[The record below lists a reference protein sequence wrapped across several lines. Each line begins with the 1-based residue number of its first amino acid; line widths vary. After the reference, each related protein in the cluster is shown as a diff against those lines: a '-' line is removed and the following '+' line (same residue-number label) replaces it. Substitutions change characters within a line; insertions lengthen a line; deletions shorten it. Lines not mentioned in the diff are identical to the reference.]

1 MTSHPTIPAS
11 SSLPFFVFDFSP
23 TRTMETEPLA
33 QKPEVKTILE
43 VFRRVRVKT
52 RTSYNYPAGTVMPER
67 CFYCQGLLEPEDD
80 ESGRCEICR
89 MPWGP
94 SSSAPSV
101 DDFTVALPPEAGQMI
116 EDNFAALALPNP
128 IQ

>member
-11 SSLPFFVFDFSP
+11 SSLSILRLRFSP

-67 CFYCQGLLEPEDD
+67 CFYCQGLLEPE
-80 ESGRCEICR
+80 G
-89 MPWGP
+89 
-94 SSSAPSV
+94 
-101 DDFTVALPPEAGQMI
+101 
-116 EDNFAALALPNP
+116 
-128 IQ
+128 